1 MKNRNEN
8 IKIKSITGIRLPVK
22 IIAEKTKTK
31 KQERKKIKLL
41 LFLKF
46 KTTGIKKNK
55 NILNL
60 CRYEPAICSLPKGP
74 ESLYGCVFKFPK
86 ISTPNIN

>member
-22 IIAEKTKTK
+22 IIAEKTKIK

-46 KTTGIKKNK
+46 KTTGIKKN
-55 NILNL
+55 
-60 CRYEPAICSLPKGP
+60 
-74 ESLYGCVFKFPK
+74 
-86 ISTPNIN
+86 